1 MKTLMKTLIAAAVLF
16 LLVAIVILFAIYNSA
31 SAPQEVLE
39 EKTFGAEIEEMDI
52 RVENA
57 RVDLLPSN
65 DSTTR
70 VVLTGNSDE
79 FTLKTGITGSRLTI
93 EVEDRS
99 RLFVFGFHRSY
110 SLQIYVPENGLA
122 SIAVNSN
129 NGTIQA
135 EEIRVAELS
144 LEADN
149 GRIGLKAIDSENILI
164 ETANG
169 AVDLTEITADIN
181 VRSSNGR
188 IVFTD
193 VAGELQAK
201 ANNGRIELSAE
212 TLDSPIDFET
222 NNGRIEIH
230 TETEP
235 ANARIQARAEN
246 GSIDVYGRDL
256 GQVSFGSG
264 DVLIKLDTEN
274 GRIVVD

>member
-1 MKTLMKTLIAAAVLF
+1 MKTLVKVLAAAAVLF
-16 LLVAIVILFAIYNSA
+16 LIVSIGILFAIYNSA
-31 SAPQEVLE
+31 SDRQEVLE

-52 RVENA
+52 RVANA

-65 DSTTR
+65 DNTTR

-79 FTLKTGITGSRLTI
+79 FILKTGISGSRLDI

-110 SLQIYVPENGLA
+110 SLQIYVPANGLA
-122 SIAVNSN
+122 SIAVDSN

-135 EEIRVAELS
+135 EEIRAAELT
-144 LEADN
+144 LQADN
-149 GRIGLKAIDSENILI
+149 GRIVLEALNSENINI

-169 AVDLTEITADIN
+169 AVDLSGISADVA

-188 IVFTD
+188 IVFRD
-193 VAGELQAK
+193 MSGELKAT
-201 ANNGRIELSAE
+201 ANNGRIELTAE
-212 TLDSPIDFET
+212 TLDSPVDFET

-246 GSIDVYGRDL
+246 GSINVYGRDL
-256 GQVSFGSG
+256 GQVSFGKG
-264 DVLIKLDTEN
+264 NVLIKLETEN